1 MRITSTVGSQR
12 QLAKRFRVSL
22 TFIENLLKRYRSDGT
37 VEPRAHGGGQVA
49 KISPEQEA
57 VLMTLVEENNDAILV
72 ELCDQLE
79 QRVGVRISRATMGR
93 YVQKLKLTR
102 KKTLRA
108 TERDSERVQQLR
120 VEYWH
125 EVGAVNLEDL
135 VFVDETGSNLAMTRR
150 YARSLRGSRA
160 YSHAPYQRGQNV
172 TLIGAMALRGLVG
185 EISFPGATD
194 ALAFKTYVT
203 QVLVPNLW
211 TGACVVMDN
220 LPAHKIKGI
229 REAIESVGA
238 TVIYLS
244 PYSPDFSPIENC
256 WSKVKEFLRKRAART
271 YPQLDQAI
279 TDALAAVTLQDI
291 IGWFTHCC
299 CYILPK

>member
-1 MRITSTVGSQR
+1 
-12 QLAKRFRVSL
+12 
-22 TFIENLLKRYRSDGT
+22 
-37 VEPRAHGGGQVA
+37 
-49 KISPEQEA
+49 
-57 VLMTLVEENNDAILV
+57 
-72 ELCDQLE
+72 
-79 QRVGVRISRATMGR
+79 
-93 YVQKLKLTR
+93 
-102 KKTLRA
+102 
-108 TERDSERVQQLR
+108 VQQLR

-125 EVGAVNLEDL
+125 EIGAVNLEDL

-150 YARSLRGSRA
+150 YARSVRGSRA
-160 YSHAPYQRGQNV
+160 YNHAPYQRGQNV

-185 EISFPGATD
+185 EITFPGATD

-220 LPAHKIKGI
+220 LPAHKVIGI
-229 REAIESVGA
+229 REAIETVGA

-256 WSKVKEFLRKRAART
+256 WSKVKEFLRSRAART
-271 YPQLDQAI
+271 YAQLDQAI
-279 TDALAAVTLQDI
+279 TDALAAVTTQDI

-299 CYILPK
+299 CYVSPN